1 MSHVDVGSLFA
12 DLSSERARTRFAAG
26 KALCSLSEAAPS
38 AVYPHFQS
46 LVNLMHHPNQILKW
60 NALRSLAN
68 LACVDTAGKLDR
80 ILEEYL
86 ALIDGR
92 VMITAAH
99 AIEGAA
105 QIATAK
111 PYLAARIARK
121 ILRVELADYGT
132 DACRD
137 VAIGH
142 ALKAIER
149 IAPLLPDKTDV
160 RAFAE
165 RQRRSL
171 RPATAR
177 KAARVAE
184 QLASRR
190 IRATSA

>member
-1 MSHVDVGSLFA
+1 VDS
-12 DLSSERARTRFAAG
+12 
-26 KALCSLSEAAPS
+26 
-38 AVYPHFQS
+38 
-46 LVNLMHHPNQILKW
+46 
-60 NALRSLAN
+60 
-68 LACVDTAGKLDR
+68 AGKLDR

-105 QIATAK
+105 QIAIAK

-132 DACRD
+132 EACRD

-142 ALKAIER
+142 ALKAFER
-149 IAPLLPDKTDV
+149 ITPLLPDKADV

-165 RQRRSL
+165 RQRNSP

-177 KAARVAE
+177 KAARLLE
-184 QLASRR
+184 QFTSRR
-190 IRATSA
+190 IRTTSA